1 MFKRER
7 SGGNYG
13 GGTKELQM
21 INYRTKQEREAKRKV
36 LFNTGLEKFNKGEIQ
51 PVTAVLQPQ
60 RLEHLKCR
68 KRNAENGFCSET
80 FHRTWRSAS
89 CLPAS

>member
-1 MFKRER
+1 MPVCQEGDASDTEKMFKRER

-51 PVTAVLQPQ
+51 PVIATSQPQ
-60 RLEHLKCR
+60 KL
-68 KRNAENGFCSET
+68 GQ
-80 FHRTWRSAS
+80 
-89 CLPAS
+89 